1 MDGTGMGG
9 TGMGRAEGM
18 QPAQTRSKGKTPT
31 GEHSEWRLWLRWAD
45 RLPMTLLS
53 REATTR
59 TPRTGR
65 AYFFGGSGVHFARS
79 SLASRRAWRHGAGG
93 RVMSPQAN
101 APLSDL
107 ATNALYQAMQGLW
120 AEQQAVA
127 NNVANVDTPGYL
139 AKDVNFEPSL
149 AQAIANGDPSQMQ
162 VTVTT
167 STAAPQQD
175 GNNVNLADQMVEGE
189 KASLQFQTM
198 VDALNAK
205 FQLLGTAISESPTG

>member
-1 MDGTGMGG
+1 
-9 TGMGRAEGM
+9 
-18 QPAQTRSKGKTPT
+18 
-31 GEHSEWRLWLRWAD
+31 
-45 RLPMTLLS
+45 
-53 REATTR
+53 
-59 TPRTGR
+59 
-65 AYFFGGSGVHFARS
+65 
-79 SLASRRAWRHGAGG
+79 
-93 RVMSPQAN
+93 MSPQAN